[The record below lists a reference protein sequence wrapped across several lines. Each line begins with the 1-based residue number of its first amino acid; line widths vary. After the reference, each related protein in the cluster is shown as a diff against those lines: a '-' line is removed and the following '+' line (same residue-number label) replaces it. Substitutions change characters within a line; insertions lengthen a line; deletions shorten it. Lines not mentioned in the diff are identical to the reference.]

1 MPPDCTGSQAAPLKQ
16 IPTNIITGFLGA
28 GKTTAI
34 RHLLAHKPPQQRWAL
49 LINEFGEV
57 GIDAALL
64 NQNGE
69 TNNIFVREVPG
80 GCLCCTNQLNLQI
93 ALNLLLSRAR
103 PQRLLIEPTGLGHP
117 RELLEL
123 LSGEYSRE
131 VLSLHAT
138 LTLVDA
144 RHITDKRYHDHAV
157 FNQQLQA
164 ADIILANKADLYS
177 AKDLP
182 QLHSFLDKNGLSQP
196 VIPLTRGAM
205 EPGLLDRPSRAVA
218 VPTHTQRHNTP
229 SMDYEEGLPPMP
241 EQGYLRIDHQGEGYF
256 SNGWIF
262 EPNHVFDYRKL
273 MALLNQTP
281 AIRLKGVFITNRG
294 ILRFNRIDG
303 ETTSDFIDETADS
316 RVERITRRQ
325 GDEQQMEQWLTHCL
339 LP

>member
-64 NQNGE
+64 NQSGE

-123 LSGEYSRE
+123 LSGEYYRE

-144 RHITDKRYHDHAV
+144 RLSLIHI
-157 FNQQLQA
+157 
-164 ADIILANKADLYS
+164 
-177 AKDLP
+177 
-182 QLHSFLDKNGLSQP
+182 
-196 VIPLTRGAM
+196 
-205 EPGLLDRPSRAVA
+205 
-218 VPTHTQRHNTP
+218 
-229 SMDYEEGLPPMP
+229 
-241 EQGYLRIDHQGEGYF
+241 
-256 SNGWIF
+256 
-262 EPNHVFDYRKL
+262 
-273 MALLNQTP
+273 
-281 AIRLKGVFITNRG
+281 
-294 ILRFNRIDG
+294 
-303 ETTSDFIDETADS
+303 
-316 RVERITRRQ
+316 
-325 GDEQQMEQWLTHCL
+325 
-339 LP
+339 